1 MDEKTQTSG
10 GEGIGDPSTAATV
23 VVGVVGAILLVVC
36 VVLLQAYFYRAEG
49 NENRRKV
56 VAVAPE
62 ELAQARAEQLGAL
75 NSYRWVDEKAGVVAV
90 PVERAMELVVA
101 ERAAGKR

>member
-1 MDEKTQTSG
+1 MDEKTRG
-10 GEGIGDPSTAATV
+10 GEGIGDPNTPATV
-23 VVGVVGAILLVVC
+23 VVGVVFAVLLVVC
-36 VVLLQAYFYRAEG
+36 VVLLQAYFNAAERD
-49 NENRRKV
+49 EVQRKV

-62 ELAQARAEQLGAL
+62 ELAQARAEQLGVL
-75 NSYRWVDEKAGVVAV
+75 NAYRWIDEKTGVVGI